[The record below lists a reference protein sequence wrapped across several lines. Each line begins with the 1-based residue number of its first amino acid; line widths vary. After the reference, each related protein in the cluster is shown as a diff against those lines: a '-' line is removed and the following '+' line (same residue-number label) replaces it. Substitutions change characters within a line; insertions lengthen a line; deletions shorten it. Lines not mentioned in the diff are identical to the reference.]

1 MRLCAND
8 FMVNIEIS
16 NREIGSPGLYIMR
29 WKGHTGLTR
38 IVGEPKRGFKI
49 IQPEGTPETYM
60 QGLPKDGAIPPDA
73 LFSEPLAIV
82 AV

>member
-1 MRLCAND
+1 MLN
-8 FMVNIEIS
+8 VEIS
-16 NREIGSPGLYIMR
+16 NREINTPGLYIMR

-38 IVGEPKRGFKI
+38 IVGEPKKGFKI

-60 QGLPKDGAIPPDA
+60 QGLPKDGAIPTDA

-82 AV
+82 PV